1 MAERISDAAQRADVS
16 EQDTVRAIVDYLRAR
31 GYLAWR
37 MNTGAFK
44 AEHAG
49 KTRFHRFGVKGMS
62 DIIGIVPTAFI
73 RVSGKPIGEQTP
85 VGQFLAIE
93 VKSAT
98 GKPTP
103 EQVAFLASV
112 VKAGGIAFIARNLD
126 DVREH
131 GL

>member
-1 MAERISDAAQRADVS
+1 MKRVR
-16 EQDTVRAIVDYLRAR
+16 EQDTVTAILSYLRAR

-44 AEHAG
+44 AEHQG

-62 DIIGIVPTAFI
+62 DVIGVVPTTDG
-73 RVSGKPIGEQTP
+73 VHTYGPL
-85 VGQFLAIE
+85 VGRFLAIE

-103 EQVAFLASV
+103 EQTAFMAAV
-112 VKAGGIAFIARNLD
+112 VKLGGIAFIARSLD
-126 DVREH
+126 DVRDH

>member
-1 MAERISDAAQRADVS
+1 MTPARPAPPSKEI
-16 EQDTVRAIVDYLRAR
+16 DTVKAIVDYLQMR
-31 GYLAWR
+31 GCLAWR

-62 DIIGIVPTAFI
+62 DVIGIVPLTRYTNSVGVTVAL
-73 RVSGKPIGEQTP
+73 PIEA
-85 VGQFLAIE
+85 VGRFLAIE

-98 GKPTP
+98 GKPSP
-103 EQVAFLASV
+103 EQVAFLAAV
-112 VKAGGIAFIARNLD
+112 VKAGGIAFLARSLD
-126 DVREH
+126 DVRER